1 MKVKII
7 AEIHVDIPGEFQDD
21 KLATQMLQDELT
33 ERFDLDCHYD
43 KYDQPEV
50 MFTSAKIVEY
60 IPGAG
65 NLK

>member
-7 AEIHVDIPGEFQDD
+7 AEIHVSIPGEFQDD

-33 ERFDLDCHYD
+33 ERFDIGYEYE

-50 MFTSAKIVEY
+50 MFISADIVEY

-65 NLK
+65 KL